1 MAKRGRLS
9 APISARASRL
19 ESRGSRALGRRLPRG
34 HGRAHMAGAGHADNR
49 LMAVLPDEYSRV
61 NLSSDPIYRYLHI
74 TKGGPG
80 GVPGR
85 AAEQDLVDSP
95 WLQRL
100 RRIHQLQS
108 AWWVFATAEHSRF
121 QHALGAMH
129 LAGEWARHLH
139 PTLSASCSGTPSIAL
154 VEETMRM
161 AGLLHDVG
169 HGPFGHFF
177 DENYLDTWG
186 VDHEVIGRALI
197 TGPLAGL
204 IGELGASPSAD
215 FEPGEGIDPRWVAYL
230 ISARELDGF
239 SPPGWLAALQPALTG
254 AFSADNMDYVPRDS
268 YICGVS
274 AGPVDVQR
282 ILHYSFI
289 SERGLTLHAHAAE
302 ALYMFLNSRLYLYH
316 QVYFHRTV
324 RRIDLQLREVF
335 RPTLALLLGG
345 NPLERLDSYQSLTEW
360 SLLSD
365 VDRWARE
372 GEGDRLELGR
382 AWAAIVARKLKWK
395 LVYQGLSDARDVPAG
410 AFRVTRQEF
419 ASRIRAQL
427 PERLRAIEFEVDV
440 AAQES
445 RAFNPMTETAD
456 ILFYEPLEGSYQQ
469 SRVLD
474 IFKRLPVRMALLRI
488 FA

>member
-1 MAKRGRLS
+1 MTD
-9 APISARASRL
+9 ARS
-19 ESRGSRALGRRLPRG
+19 
-34 HGRAHMAGAGHADNR
+34 
-49 LMAVLPDEYSRV
+49 EYSRV
-61 NLSSDPIYRYLHI
+61 NLSSDPIYRYLRI

-80 GVPGR
+80 GAPGH
-85 AAEQDLVDSP
+85 ASEQDLVDAA

-121 QHALGAMH
+121 QHALGSMH
-129 LAGEWARHLH
+129 LAGEWARHLY
-139 PTLSASCSGTPSIAL
+139 PSLKASCGDTPSPPV

-186 VDHEVIGRALI
+186 IDHEVIGRVLI
-197 TGPLAGL
+197 TAPLAEL
-204 IGELGASPSAD
+204 ISGLGASPTAD
-215 FEPGEGIDPRWVAYL
+215 FEPGERIDPRWVAYL
-230 ISARELDGF
+230 ISSAPLEGF
-239 SPPGWLAALQPALTG
+239 RPPPWLTVMRPAMVG

-274 AGPVDVQR
+274 TGPVDVQR
-282 ILHYSFI
+282 IIHYSFI
-289 SERGLTLHAHAAE
+289 SERGLTLHSHGAE
-302 ALYMFLNSRLYLYH
+302 ALYMFLNARLYLYH

-335 RPTLALLLGG
+335 RPTLDVLLGG
-345 NPLERLDSYQSLTEW
+345 NPLELLDSFQALTEW

-365 VDRWARE
+365 VDRWAL
-372 GEGDRLELGR
+372 GDGDAHQRELGE
-382 AWAAIVARKLKWK
+382 AWAAVVARKLKWR
-395 LVYQGLSDARDVPAG
+395 LIYQGHTDARDIPSG
-410 AFRVTRQEF
+410 ALSVTRAQF
-419 ASRIRAQL
+419 AEELR
-427 PERLRAIEFEVDV
+427 ERLPKPIRDIEFEVDV

-456 ILFYEPLEGSYQQ
+456 ILFYEPLEDRYQQ

-474 IFKRLPVRMALLRI
+474 LFKRLPVRMALFRI
-488 FA
+488 FARDEQHRHELIKAANEVLGLPAQ

>member
-1 MAKRGRLS
+1 MDESLS
-9 APISARASRL
+9 
-19 ESRGSRALGRRLPRG
+19 
-34 HGRAHMAGAGHADNR
+34 
-49 LMAVLPDEYSRV
+49 EYSRV
-61 NLSSDPIYRYLHI
+61 NLSSDPIYRYLRI

-80 GVPGR
+80 GAAGQ
-85 AAEQDLVDSP
+85 AAEQDLVDAA

-129 LAGEWARHLH
+129 LAGEWARHLY
-139 PTLSASCSGTPSIAL
+139 PTLKTVVRDGPSPQL

-186 VDHEVIGRALI
+186 IDHEVIGRELI
-197 TGPLAGL
+197 TGPLAGV
-204 IGELGASPSAD
+204 IGELGASPTAD
-215 FEPGEGIDPRWVAYL
+215 FEPGERIDPRWVAYL
-230 ISARELDGF
+230 ISPRALLGF
-239 SPPGWLAALQPALTG
+239 EPPRWLAMLQPALIG
-254 AFSADNMDYVPRDS
+254 AYSADNMDYVPRDS
-268 YICGVS
+268 YICGVG

-282 ILHYSFI
+282 IVHYSFI
-289 SERGLTLHAHAAE
+289 SERGLTLHERAAE
-302 ALYMFLNSRLYLYH
+302 ALYMFLSARLYLYS

-335 RPTLALLLGG
+335 RPTLEILLGG
-345 NPLERLDSYQSLTEW
+345 NPLEHVDRYLTLTEW

-365 VDRWARE
+365 VDRWAGA
-372 GEGDRLELGR
+372 GEDDRRRELGE
-382 AWAAIVARKLKWK
+382 AWAAVVARRLKWK
-395 LVYQGLSDARDVPAG
+395 LIYQGSVEARDAPTG
-410 AFRVTRQEF
+410 ALAMKRDEF
-419 ASRIRAQL
+419 AR
-427 PERLRAIEFEVDV
+427 RLRDHLPARLRDIVFEVDV

-456 ILFYEPLEGSYQQ
+456 ILFYEPLEDRYRQ

-474 IFKRLPVRMALLRI
+474 LFRRLPVRMALFRI
-488 FA
+488 FAHDETHRHELIKAANEVLGLGS

>member
-1 MAKRGRLS
+1 VDEALS
-9 APISARASRL
+9 
-19 ESRGSRALGRRLPRG
+19 
-34 HGRAHMAGAGHADNR
+34 
-49 LMAVLPDEYSRV
+49 EYSRV
-61 NLSSDPIYRYLHI
+61 NLSSDPVYRYLRI

-80 GVPGR
+80 GVAGQ
-85 AAEQDLVDSP
+85 ASEQDLVDAA

-129 LAGEWARHLH
+129 LAGEWARHLY
-139 PTLSASCSGTPSIAL
+139 PSLQVACRDAPSAQL
-154 VEETMRM
+154 VEETMRI

-186 VDHEVIGRALI
+186 IDHEVIGRALI
-197 TGPLAGL
+197 TGPLAAS
-204 IGELGASPSAD
+204 ISELGASPNSD
-215 FEPGEGIDPRWVAYL
+215 FDTGERIDPRWVAYL
-230 ISARELDGF
+230 ISSSELEGF
-239 SPPGWLAALQPALTG
+239 QPPSWLVVLRPALIG
-254 AFSADNMDYVPRDS
+254 AYSADNMDYVPRDS
-268 YICGVS
+268 YICGVA

-282 ILHYSFI
+282 IIHYSFI

-335 RPTLALLLGG
+335 RPTIEILLGG
-345 NPLERLDSYQSLTEW
+345 NPLERLDRYLALTEW

-365 VDRWARE
+365 VDRWAR
-372 GEGDRLELGR
+372 GQDNSRRRELGE
-382 AWAAIVARKLKWK
+382 AWAAVVARKLKWK
-395 LVYQGLSDARDVPAG
+395 LIYQGHSDARDIPAG
-410 AFRVTRQEF
+410 ALSVTREQF
-419 ASRIRAQL
+419 ASELRDRL
-427 PERLRAIEFEVDV
+427 PSNLRDIVFEVDV

-445 RAFNPMTETAD
+445 RAFNPMTETAE
-456 ILFYEPLEGSYQQ
+456 ILFYEPLEDSYRQ

-474 IFKRLPVRMALLRI
+474 LFRRLPVRMALFRI
-488 FA
+488 FAHDETHGKELIVAANEVLGLTN

>member
-1 MAKRGRLS
+1 MTSPA
-9 APISARASRL
+9 A
-19 ESRGSRALGRRLPRG
+19 
-34 HGRAHMAGAGHADNR
+34 
-49 LMAVLPDEYSRV
+49 EYSRV
-61 NLSSDPIYRYLHI
+61 NLFSDPIYRYLRI

-80 GVPGR
+80 GVPGQ
-85 AAEQDLVDSP
+85 ASEQDLIDAA

-129 LAGEWARHLH
+129 LAGDWTRHLY
-139 PTLSASCSGTPSIAL
+139 PTLATAHRGTPSLAL

-177 DENYLDTWG
+177 DENYLDRWG
-186 VDHEVIGRALI
+186 IDHEDIGRALVG
-197 TGPLAGL
+197 GPLAEL
-204 IGELGASPSAD
+204 IGSLEASPTAD
-215 FEPGEGIDPRWVAYL
+215 FASGERIDPRWVAYL
-230 ISARELDGF
+230 IAGPDLAGF
-239 SPPGWLAALQPALTG
+239 VAPPWLAALKPALVG
-254 AFSADNMDYVPRDS
+254 AYSADNMDYVPRDS
-268 YICGVS
+268 YICGVA

-302 ALYMFLNSRLYLYH
+302 ALYMFLSARLYLYH

-335 RPTLALLLGG
+335 RPTVELILGG
-345 NPLERLDSYQSLTEW
+345 NPLERLDDYLMFTEWALLTE
-360 SLLSD
+360 
-365 VDRWARE
+365 VNRWAL
-372 GEGDRLELGR
+372 GGGDARRRELGQ
-382 AWAAIVARKLKWK
+382 AWADVVARKLKWR
-395 LVYQGLSDARDVPAG
+395 LVYQGHTDAADVMG
-410 AFRVTRQEF
+410 AALTVTREEF
-419 ASRIRAQL
+419 ARMLRDRL
-427 PERLRAIEFEVDV
+427 PAKLSKIEFEVDV

-445 RAFNPMTETAD
+445 RAFNPITETAD
-456 ILFYEPLEGSYQQ
+456 ILLYDPLENRYQQ

-474 IFKRLPVRMALLRI
+474 LFRRLPVRMTLFRI
-488 FA
+488 FARDAAHSRELIKAANEVLGTTT

>member
-1 MAKRGRLS
+1 MDEALS
-9 APISARASRL
+9 
-19 ESRGSRALGRRLPRG
+19 
-34 HGRAHMAGAGHADNR
+34 
-49 LMAVLPDEYSRV
+49 EYSRV
-61 NLSSDPIYRYLHI
+61 NLSSDPIYRYLRI

-80 GVPGR
+80 GVAGQ
-85 AAEQDLVDSP
+85 AAEQDLVDAA

-129 LAGEWARHLH
+129 LAGEWARHLY
-139 PTLSASCSGTPSIAL
+139 PSLKSVVREVPSPQL

-177 DENYLDTWG
+177 DENYLDTWSI
-186 VDHEVIGRALI
+186 DHEVVGRELI
-197 TGPLAGL
+197 TGPLADL
-204 IGELGASPSAD
+204 VGELGASPAAD
-215 FEPGEGIDPRWVAYL
+215 FERGERIDPRWVAYL
-230 ISARELDGF
+230 ISSHALDGF
-239 SPPGWLAALQPALTG
+239 EPPRWLQVLQPALIG
-254 AFSADNMDYVPRDS
+254 AYSADNMDYVPRDS

-282 ILHYSFI
+282 IIHYSFI
-289 SERGLTLHAHAAE
+289 SEQGLTLHSHAAE

-335 RPTLALLLGG
+335 RPTVELLLGG
-345 NPLERLDSYQSLTEW
+345 NPLENLDRYLTLTEW

-365 VDRWARE
+365 VDRWAR
-372 GEGDRLELGR
+372 GDGDGRRRELGR
-382 AWAAIVARKLKWK
+382 AWSEVVARKLKWK
-395 LVYQGLSDARDVPAG
+395 LIYQGHTDARDIPSDALS
-410 AFRVTRQEF
+410 VTRLQF
-419 ASRIRAQL
+419 ARQIRDRL
-427 PERLRAIEFEVDV
+427 PSGLRDIVFEVDV

-456 ILFYEPLEGSYQQ
+456 ILFYEPLEDRYRQ

-474 IFKRLPVRMALLRI
+474 LFRRLPVRMALFRI
-488 FA
+488 FAHDETHRYQLIKAANEVLGIT

>member
-1 MAKRGRLS
+1 MTL
-9 APISARASRL
+9 
-19 ESRGSRALGRRLPRG
+19 LP
-34 HGRAHMAGAGHADNR
+34 A
-49 LMAVLPDEYSRV
+49 EYSRT
-61 NLSSDPIYRYLHI
+61 NLSSDPIYRYLRI

-80 GVPGR
+80 GVPGPS
-85 AAEQDLVDSP
+85 AEQDLVDSA

-129 LAGEWARHLH
+129 LAGEWARHLY
-139 PTLSASCSGTPSIAL
+139 PSLAACCSGTPSPAL

-186 VDHEVIGRALI
+186 IDHEVIGRALI
-197 TGPLAGL
+197 TGPLADLVG
-204 IGELGASPSAD
+204 GLGASPNAD
-215 FEPGEGIDPRWVAYL
+215 FEPRERIDPRWVAYL
-230 ISARELDGF
+230 IAGPDLGGF
-239 SPPGWLAALQPALTG
+239 IAPPWLAALKPALVG
-254 AFSADNMDYVPRDS
+254 AYSADNMDYVPRDS
-268 YICGVS
+268 YICGVA

-302 ALYMFLNSRLYLYH
+302 ALYMFLSARLYLYH

-335 RPTLALLLGG
+335 RPTVELILGG
-345 NPLERLDSYQSLTEW
+345 NPLERLDDYLMFTEWALLTE
-360 SLLSD
+360 
-365 VDRWARE
+365 VNRWAL
-372 GEGDRLELGR
+372 GEGDARQRELGQ
-382 AWAAIVARKLKWK
+382 AWADVVARRLKWR
-395 LVYQGLSDARDVPAG
+395 LIYQGHTDVADVTG
-410 AFRVTRQEF
+410 ATLTITREEF
-419 ASRIRAQL
+419 ARQL
-427 PERLRAIEFEVDV
+427 RERLPVKLSKIEFEVDV

-445 RAFNPMTETAD
+445 RAFNPITETAD
-456 ILFYEPLEGSYQQ
+456 ILLYDPLEDRYQQ

-474 IFKRLPVRMALLRI
+474 LFRRLPVRMTLFRI
-488 FA
+488 FARDAEHSRELIKAANEVLGSAAG

>member
-1 MAKRGRLS
+1 MDD
-9 APISARASRL
+9 ARS
-19 ESRGSRALGRRLPRG
+19 
-34 HGRAHMAGAGHADNR
+34 
-49 LMAVLPDEYSRV
+49 EYSRV
-61 NLSSDPIYRYLHI
+61 NLSSDPIYRYLRI

-80 GVPGR
+80 GVAGEV
-85 AAEQDLVDSP
+85 AEQDLVDTA

-129 LAGEWARHLH
+129 LAGEWTRHLY
-139 PTLSASCSGTPSIAL
+139 PSLKVACSDLPSPQL
-154 VEETMRM
+154 VEETMRI

-186 VDHEVIGRALI
+186 IDHEVVGRALI
-197 TGPLAGL
+197 AGPLAHL
-204 IGELGASPSAD
+204 VAELGASPAAD
-215 FEPGEGIDPRWVAYL
+215 FEPGERIDPRWVAYL
-230 ISARELDGF
+230 IAPSELEGF
-239 SPPGWLAALQPALTG
+239 QPPAWLTVLRPALIG
-254 AFSADNMDYVPRDS
+254 AYSADNMDYVPRDS

-282 ILHYSFI
+282 IVHYSFI
-289 SERGLTLHAHAAE
+289 SERGLTLHSHGAE
-302 ALYMFLNSRLYLYH
+302 ALYMFLNARLYLYS

-335 RPTLALLLGG
+335 RPTLELLLGG
-345 NPLERLDSYQSLTEW
+345 NPLEHLDRYLALTEW
-360 SLLSD
+360 SVLSD
-365 VDRWARE
+365 VDGWAR
-372 GEGDRLELGR
+372 GSDDARRRELGK
-382 AWAAIVARKLKWK
+382 AWADVVARKLKWT
-395 LVYQGLSDARDVPAG
+395 LIYQGTIESREIPTG
-410 AFRVTRQEF
+410 AMGITRQEF
-419 ASRIRAQL
+419 ATQL
-427 PERLRAIEFEVDV
+427 RERLPAKLRDIVFEVDV

-456 ILFYEPLEGSYQQ
+456 ILFYEPLEDAYRQ

-474 IFKRLPVRMALLRI
+474 LFRRLPVRMALFRI
-488 FA
+488 FAHDETHRRELIKAANEVLGLKA

>member
-1 MAKRGRLS
+1 MA
-9 APISARASRL
+9 
-19 ESRGSRALGRRLPRG
+19 ESRS
-34 HGRAHMAGAGHADNR
+34 
-49 LMAVLPDEYSRV
+49 EYSRV
-61 NLSSDPIYRYLHI
+61 NLSSDPIYRYLRI
-74 TKGGPG
+74 TRGGPG
-80 GVPGR
+80 GVAGD
-85 AAEQDLVDSP
+85 ASEQDLVDQA

-100 RRIHQLQS
+100 LRIHQLQS

-129 LAGEWARHLH
+129 LAGEWSRHLH
-139 PTLSASCSGTPSIAL
+139 PSLKVACHDTPSLQL

-177 DENYLDTWG
+177 DENYLDRWKI
-186 VDHEVIGRALI
+186 DHEVIGRALI
-197 TGPLAGL
+197 TGPLAEL
-204 IGELGASPSAD
+204 IGGLGASPTAD
-215 FEPGEGIDPRWVAYL
+215 FEPGERVDPRWVAYL
-230 ISARELDGF
+230 ISAEELEGF
-239 SPPGWLAALQPALTG
+239 SAPAWLAMLRPALVG
-254 AFSADNMDYVPRDS
+254 AYSADNMDYVPRDS

-274 AGPVDVQR
+274 AGPVDIQR

-302 ALYMFLNSRLYLYH
+302 ALYMFLNARLYLYS

-335 RPTLALLLGG
+335 RPTMDLVLGG
-345 NPLERLDSYQSLTEW
+345 NPLDRLEAFRELTEW

-365 VDRWARE
+365 VDGWAA
-372 GEGDRLELGR
+372 GAGDSRQRELGM
-382 AWAAIVARKLKWK
+382 AWRAIVARRLKWK
-395 LVYQGLSDARDVPAG
+395 LIYQGHTEARDIPSG
-410 AFRVTRQEF
+410 ALTLTREQF
-419 ASRIRAQL
+419 AREIR
-427 PERLRAIEFEVDV
+427 ERLPSELQDVEFEVDV

-456 ILFYEPLEGSYQQ
+456 ILFYEPLEDRFQQ

-474 IFKRLPVRMALLRI
+474 LFRRLPVRMALFRI
-488 FA
+488 FAQTESHRDELIKAANEVLGL

>member
-1 MAKRGRLS
+1 MAEATG
-9 APISARASRL
+9 
-19 ESRGSRALGRRLPRG
+19 
-34 HGRAHMAGAGHADNR
+34 
-49 LMAVLPDEYSRV
+49 EYSRV
-61 NLSSDPIYRYLHI
+61 NLFSDPIYRYLRI

-80 GVPGR
+80 GVRGE
-85 AAEQDLVDSP
+85 ASEQDLIDAA

-129 LAGEWARHLH
+129 LAGEWTRHLY
-139 PTLSASCSGTPSIAL
+139 PTLRASCGDVPSAAL

-177 DENYLDTWG
+177 DENYLDEWSL
-186 VDHEVIGRALI
+186 DHEMVGRALV
-197 TGPLAGL
+197 TGSLAGL
-204 IGELGASPSAD
+204 IAGLGAAPAGD
-215 FEPGEGIDPRWVAYL
+215 FEPGEQIDPRWVAYL
-230 ISARELDGF
+230 ISSADLEGF
-239 SPPGWLAALQPALTG
+239 RAPGWLTALKPAMVG
-254 AFSADNMDYVPRDS
+254 PYSADNMDYVPRDS
-268 YICGVS
+268 YICGVA

-302 ALYMFLNSRLYLYH
+302 ALYMFLNARLYLYH

-324 RRIDLQLREVF
+324 RRIDLQMREVF

-345 NPLERLDSYQSLTEW
+345 NPLERLDVYESLTEW

-372 GEGDRLELGR
+372 GQGEQLELGQ
-382 AWAAIVARKLKWK
+382 AWAAIVVRKLKWK
-395 LVYQGLSDARDVPAG
+395 LVFQGLSDARDVPAG

-419 ASRIRAQL
+419 ASRIRAEL
-427 PERLRAIEFEVDV
+427 PEQLRGIEFEVDV

-474 IFKRLPVRMALLRI
+474 LFKRLPVQMSLFRI
-488 FA
+488 FARDDAHSRDLIAAANRVLFS

>member
-1 MAKRGRLS
+1 VAE
-9 APISARASRL
+9 ARS
-19 ESRGSRALGRRLPRG
+19 
-34 HGRAHMAGAGHADNR
+34 
-49 LMAVLPDEYSRV
+49 EYSRV
-61 NLSSDPIYRYLHI
+61 NLSSDPIYRYLRI

-80 GVPGR
+80 GVPGH
-85 AAEQDLVDSP
+85 AAEQDLVDIA

-129 LAGEWARHLH
+129 LAGEWAKHLH
-139 PTLSASCSGTPSIAL
+139 PTLKVACDGTPSEPV
-154 VEETMRM
+154 VEETMRI

-186 VDHEVIGRALI
+186 IDHEVIGRSLI
-197 TGPLAGL
+197 MGPLADL
-204 IGELGASPSAD
+204 IGALRASPTAD
-215 FEPGEGIDPRWVAYL
+215 FQSGERIDPRWVAYL
-230 ISARELDGF
+230 ISSAELEGF
-239 SPPGWLAALQPALTG
+239 QPPAWLAVLRPAMVG

-274 AGPVDVQR
+274 TGPVDVQR
-282 ILHYSFI
+282 IIHYSFI
-289 SERGLTLHAHAAE
+289 SERGLTLHSHGAE
-302 ALYMFLNSRLYLYH
+302 ALYMFLNARLYLYH

-335 RPTLALLLGG
+335 RPTLDVLLGG
-345 NPLERLDSYQSLTEW
+345 NPLQLLDRFEALTEW

-365 VDRWARE
+365 VDRWAR
-372 GEGDRLELGR
+372 GEGDAAQRELGE
-382 AWAAIVARKLKWK
+382 AWAAVVARKLKWR
-395 LVYQGLSDARDVPAG
+395 LIYQGHTDARDIPSG
-410 AFRVTRQEF
+410 ALSVTRRQF
-419 ASRIRAQL
+419 ADELRDRLPGKIRD
-427 PERLRAIEFEVDV
+427 IEFEVDV

-456 ILFYEPLEGSYQQ
+456 ILFYEPLEDRYQQ

-474 IFKRLPVRMALLRI
+474 LFKRLPVRMALFRI
-488 FA
+488 FARDEKHRHELIKAANEVLGLPV